1 MGALALL
8 TGYQLL
14 SGTSSYSPD
23 DETEIVAALDALDR
37 GDFALARPVLRAW
50 AERGD
55 SSAQFAL
62 ARMYANGRG
71 VEQDTKQAERW
82 YRRAGQQGDTRAMV
96 ELGRLYA
103 AGRDIAKNL
112 PEAVQLFRTATTRGD
127 PLAEG
132 WRMLA
137 ET

>member
-1 MGALALL
+1 MAKPATPTQIDIDRATTSQRSWLKLGIAALAVGALALL

-14 SGTSSYSPD
+14 LGASSYPPD

-71 VEQDTKQAERW
+71 VE
-82 YRRAGQQGDTRAMV
+82 
-96 ELGRLYA
+96 
-103 AGRDIAKNL
+103 
-112 PEAVQLFRTATTRGD
+112 
-127 PLAEG
+127 
-132 WRMLA
+132 
-137 ET
+137 